1 MSFFKLM
8 FPGLHNAGIVVTPIF
23 NGSSETMHVQEWH
36 KRQLAVR
43 KRLAPLFRQLHQ
55 QQHRSNTGGVGGGG
69 DAGNRHAARI
79 SKHLWVSPSCLELAL
94 RMAFRQLRLPTV
106 CTMDDHRR
114 EVRLLYLSLST
125 WRIQKSCFIISYKIC
140 MKLLP
145 TVLLRICEH

>member
-1 MSFFKLM
+1 MRLVLILELTFS
-8 FPGLHNAGIVVTPIF
+8 GLHNAGIVVTPIF
-23 NGSSETMHVQEWH
+23 NGSSETMHVHEWH

-55 QQHRSNTGGVGGGG
+55 QQHRSSAGGVGGGGGGG

-114 EVRLLYLSLST
+114 EVRKSLS
-125 WRIQKSCFIISYKIC
+125 FIRLLLKHSFLNLIYFDTL
-140 MKLLP
+140 KLF
-145 TVLLRICEH
+145 